1 MSTAPAGTAVQNAAN
16 TSENRFAFGKN
27 WQRFLK
33 VLNDDRIMEAENSLR
48 NMLQVEDLRGKSFL
62 DIGSGSGLFSLA
74 AMRLGAARVHS
85 FDYDHH
91 SVACTQELRR
101 RYFQQ
106 AGNWTIEQG
115 SVLEADYLDRLEEF
129 DVVYSWGVLHHTGDM
144 WLALENAIR
153 PVAPQGKLF
162 IALYN
167 HQDLYSSVWT
177 AIKRRYSQSIFWRV
191 PIIVV
196 CGTFLSL
203 RGLAKDLILLKNPLK
218 RYTEYKKSRGMSYFT
233 DLLDW
238 LGGYP
243 FEVAKP
249 EAVFDFFRNRGFEMV
264 KLHTVGGG
272 LGCNEF
278 VFVKRTESAS

>member
-1 MSTAPAGTAVQNAAN
+1 MSTAPAGTAIQNAAN
-16 TSENRFAFGKN
+16 TSETRFAFGKN

-33 VLNDDRIMEAENSLR
+33 VLNNDRIMEAENSLR
-48 NMLQVEDLRGKSFL
+48 NMLQVEDLTGKSFL

-85 FDYDHH
+85 FDYDPN

-106 AGNWTIEQG
+106 AGNWAIEQG
-115 SVLEADYLDRLEEF
+115 SVLEADYLNRLGKF
-129 DVVYSWGVLHHTGDM
+129 DVVYSWGVLHHTGNM

-153 PVAPQGKLF
+153 PVAPQGRLF

-167 HQDLYSSVWT
+167 HQDLYSAVWT
-177 AIKRRYSQSIFWRV
+177 GIKRRYSQSIFWRV
-191 PIIVV
+191 PIIAV

-203 RGLAKDLILLKNPLK
+203 RGLAKDLILLKNPIK